1 VHSAAALRLGYVRA
15 VGPVDLR
22 RRAPGAKAP
31 VLILGFNAGL
41 EDLLHP
47 RRQRQGQRQRQ
58 RLALRAFVVPTL
70 RQAQGRL
77 LRKRREGWGTR
88 FVSCGG
94 EVKVPVPRLFK
105 ERRDKD
111 GPPGIDPPFAK
122 LIRGGWFA
130 KVFFM
135 SDRVMSESAMS
146 ESTEQI
152 RELLDSVYR
161 VDSGR
166 ILATLIRLLG
176 DFDLA
181 EEAMHEAFAA
191 ALSLWPKSGVP
202 GNPRPWLISTAR
214 FKAIDTLRR
223 RARFD
228 ASQDEFVRYF
238 EAQSISAERS
248 NKNEE
253 HGLEDDYLEDDR
265 LRLIFTCCHP
275 SLAPDAR
282 VALTLRE
289 VCGLTTEEIAKAFLI
304 TPRTLAQRVVRAKAK
319 IRETPIRYE
328 VPTPGELPE
337 RLGAVLQVIYLVFN
351 EGYSAAAGAEVTR
364 AELTGEAIRLG
375 RLLVELHLTELGPEP
390 EVIGLLSLM
399 LLQESR
405 RAARNSPTG
414 ELILLENQDRALWN
428 REQIAEGV
436 ALLEKALQYR
446 QKSRRFGSYT
456 LQAAIAAVH
465 AEAESVAR
473 TDWRQIVAL
482 YDRLLQVQPSPV
494 VQLNRAVAIA
504 MRDGPEAG
512 LTNIDAVLEHGELAN
527 YYLAH
532 SARADMCRRL
542 GRTAEARA
550 SYEKALA
557 LTQQEPE
564 RQFLQERIRQLK

>member
-1 VHSAAALRLGYVRA
+1 
-15 VGPVDLR
+15 
-22 RRAPGAKAP
+22 
-31 VLILGFNAGL
+31 
-41 EDLLHP
+41 
-47 RRQRQGQRQRQ
+47 
-58 RLALRAFVVPTL
+58 
-70 RQAQGRL
+70 
-77 LRKRREGWGTR
+77 
-88 FVSCGG
+88 
-94 EVKVPVPRLFK
+94 
-105 ERRDKD
+105 
-111 GPPGIDPPFAK
+111 
-122 LIRGGWFA
+122 
-130 KVFFM
+130 
-135 SDRVMSESAMS
+135 MSER
-146 ESTEQI
+146 STEQI
-152 RELLDSVYR
+152 RELLDSLYR

-191 ALSLWPKSGVP
+191 ALSVWPQSGVP

-228 ASQDEFVRYF
+228 ASQDELGRHL
-238 EAQSISAERS
+238 EAQLSSAEKS
-248 NKNEE
+248 DEE
-253 HGLEDDYLEDDR
+253 EDSVEDDR

-275 SLAPDAR
+275 SLPPEAR

-304 TPRTLAQRVVRAKAK
+304 TPRTLAQRIVRAKTK
-319 IRETPIRYE
+319 IRETKIPYE
-328 VPTPGELPE
+328 VPTPQELPE

-351 EGYSAAAGAEVTR
+351 EGYSAAAGTEVTR

-375 RLLVELHLTELGPEP
+375 RLLAELQPEEP

-405 RAARNSPTG
+405 HAARTSQTG
-414 ELILLENQDRALWN
+414 ELILLEKQDRSLWN
-428 REQIAEGV
+428 REQIAEGLS
-436 ALLEKALQYR
+436 LLETAL
-446 QKSRRFGSYT
+446 KSGRFGSYT

-465 AEAESVAR
+465 AEAESVAA

-482 YDRLLQVQPSPV
+482 YNQLLRIQPSPV
-494 VQLNRAVAIA
+494 VELNRAVAIA
-504 MRDGPEAG
+504 MSDGPEAG
-512 LTNIDAVLEHGELAN
+512 LTHIDAMLEHGELAN

-532 SARADMCRRL
+532 SARADLYRRL
-542 GRTAEARA
+542 GRTAEARS